1 MAPGGT
7 GFDLRSWI
15 RNLSGVTEGG
25 GWGGGREARSFSLLA
40 ATPPQTVKSRPVA
53 LGGLWVGPKFP
64 ICSHTDPPSVSAI
77 NAVVLAAVGEEAVLV
92 CEVSGVP
99 PPRVVWYR
107 GTRGVC
113 GTVPRGPRRISF
125 PEQSGGHPL
134 PPPSPASSWLSGQQQ
149 DLE

>member
-1 MAPGGT
+1 MGRRQGGQ
-7 GFDLRSWI
+7 LL
-15 RNLSGVTEGG
+15 LSP
-25 GWGGGREARSFSLLA
+25 RCN
-40 ATPPQTVKSRPVA
+40 PQTVKSCPVA

-64 ICSHTDPPSVSAI
+64 ICSHTDPLSVSAV

-125 PEQSGGHPL
+125 PEQSGGHP
-134 PPPSPASSWLSGQQQ
+134 SPHPAQHPHGSVVSNRI
-149 DLE
+149 